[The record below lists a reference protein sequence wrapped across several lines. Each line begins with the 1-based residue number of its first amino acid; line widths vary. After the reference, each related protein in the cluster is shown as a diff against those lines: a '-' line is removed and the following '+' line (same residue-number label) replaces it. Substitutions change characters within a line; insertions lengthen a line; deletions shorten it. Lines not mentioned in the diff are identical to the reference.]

1 MSAAAAVLPWREAAS
16 RLRVP
21 WTTLEPLPTPAMT
34 APPPTPSSADLAS
47 LSDSGLLVR
56 VARQDE
62 AALAELFHRY
72 GGRVL
77 AYVRA
82 MAGPGFPHEDAVQ
95 DIFLALWQ
103 KAGLFAPEGGE
114 ATGWI
119 FTLTRHKVLD
129 RLRSQSR
136 VRERGDLDLESLDAP
151 AHAEDPT
158 LAPSIQKAL
167 AALPAEQRT
176 PIRLAYYG
184 DLTYEEA
191 ARQLGLPVGTVKTRI
206 RTGLATLRDLFQ
218 RREAP

>member
-1 MSAAAAVLPWREAAS
+1 MSAALALLPWRGAAF
-16 RLRVP
+16 RLRVQ
-21 WTTLEPLPTPAMT
+21 WTTLDASLPPVMTLTPH
-34 APPPTPSSADLAS
+34 PSSSADLAG
-47 LSDSGLLVR
+47 LPDSGLLAR
-56 VARQDE
+56 IARQDE
-62 AALAELFHRY
+62 AALAELFQRY
-72 GGRVL
+72 AGRVL

-103 KAGLFAPEGGE
+103 KAGLFAPESGE
-114 ATGWI
+114 AAGWI

-151 AHAEDPT
+151 APAEDPT

-167 AALPAEQRT
+167 AALPEDQRT

-184 DLTYEEA
+184 DLTYDEA